1 LSDAG
6 KPIKIKTLKKK
17 TNNRE
22 AIMEPVLFEKDGPV
36 AWLTLNRPE
45 SRNALSV
52 DVMND
57 MLDKLS
63 HIGRNPDIR
72 VVVIRG
78 KGPAFC
84 AGHNLKDMVGPDLDI
99 RHFYEMFSVC
109 ARMMQT
115 LHELPQPVIA
125 QVHGIATAAGCQ
137 LVAACDLAVTEAGA
151 QFATPGVKIGLFCTT
166 PAVPLVR
173 VIGRR
178 RAMEMLLTGRFISAE
193 QAEQFGLVNQVVP
206 LEALSQRTR
215 ELAMEMAQYSRQTL
229 SFGKKTF
236 YRQVDL
242 NEKSAYEYAT
252 YAIAMNC
259 LDEDAQEG
267 IRAFLEKRAPVWKN

>member
-1 LSDAG
+1 
-6 KPIKIKTLKKK
+6 
-17 TNNRE
+17 
-22 AIMEPVLFEKDGPV
+22 MEPVLIEKDGPV

-63 HIGRNPDIR
+63 QIARDQEIR

-78 KGPAFC
+78 NGPAFC

-99 RHFYEMFSVC
+99 RHFYTMFSIC
-109 ARMMQT
+109 ARMMQS
-115 LHELPQPVIA
+115 LHKLPQPVIA

-137 LVAACDLAVTEAGA
+137 LVAACDLAVAEVGA

-173 VIGRR
+173 VVGRR
-178 RAMEMLLTGRFISAE
+178 RALEMLLTGRFFSAA
-193 QAEQFGLVNQVVP
+193 QAEKFGLVNEVVP
-206 LEALSQRTR
+206 LEDLSRRTR
-215 ELAMEMAQYSRQTL
+215 ELAADIAQYSRQTL
-229 SFGKKTF
+229 AFGKQTF

-242 NEKSAYEYAT
+242 SETSAYDYAT
-252 YAIAMNC
+252 HAIATNC
-259 LDEDAQEG
+259 LDDDAQEG
-267 IRAFLEKRAPVWKN
+267 MGAFLEKRAPVWKN

>member
-1 LSDAG
+1 
-6 KPIKIKTLKKK
+6 
-17 TNNRE
+17 
-22 AIMEPVLFEKDGPV
+22 MEPVLLDRDGPIG
-36 AWLTLNRPE
+36 WLTLNRPDK
-45 SRNALSV
+45 RNVLSL

-57 MLDKLS
+57 MLDKLK
-63 HIGRNPDIR
+63 HIAQDKDFR

-78 KGPAFC
+78 NGPAFC

-99 RHFYEMFSVC
+99 RHFYTIFSVC
-109 ARMMQT
+109 ARMMQF

-137 LVAACDLAVTEAGA
+137 LVAACDLAVAETSA

-178 RAMEMLLTGRFISAE
+178 RAMEMLLTGRFFSAE
-193 QAEQFGLVNQVVP
+193 QAEKFGLVNQVVP
-206 LEALSQRTR
+206 PEELSRRTR
-215 ELAMEMAQYSRQTL
+215 DLAMEMAQYSRQTL
-229 SFGKKTF
+229 AFGKQTF

-242 NEKSAYEYAT
+242 NESSAYDYAT
-252 YAIAMNC
+252 HAISMNC
-259 LDEDAQEG
+259 LDDDAQEG

>member
-1 LSDAG
+1 
-6 KPIKIKTLKKK
+6 
-17 TNNRE
+17 
-22 AIMEPVLFEKDGPV
+22 MEPVLIEKDGPV

-63 HIGRNPDIR
+63 QIARDQEIR

-78 KGPAFC
+78 NGPAFC
-84 AGHNLKDMVGPDLDI
+84 AGHNLKDMVGPNLDI
-99 RHFYEMFSVC
+99 RHFYTMFSIC
-109 ARMMQT
+109 ARMMQS
-115 LHELPQPVIA
+115 LHKLPQPVIA

-137 LVAACDLAVTEAGA
+137 LVAACDLAVAEVGA

-173 VIGRR
+173 VVGRR
-178 RAMEMLLTGRFISAE
+178 RALEMLLTGRFFSAA
-193 QAEQFGLVNQVVP
+193 QAEKFGLVNEVVP
-206 LEALSQRTR
+206 LEDLSRRTR
-215 ELAMEMAQYSRQTL
+215 ELSAEIAQYSRQTL
-229 SFGKKTF
+229 AFGKQTF

-242 NEKSAYEYAT
+242 SETSAYDYAT
-252 YAIAMNC
+252 HAIATNC
-259 LDEDAQEG
+259 LDDDAQEG
-267 IRAFLEKRAPVWKN
+267 MGAFLEKRAPVWKN

>member
-1 LSDAG
+1 
-6 KPIKIKTLKKK
+6 
-17 TNNRE
+17 
-22 AIMEPVLFEKDGPV
+22 MEPVLLEKDGLV

-45 SRNALSV
+45 SRNALSIE
-52 DVMND
+52 VMND
-57 MLDKLS
+57 MLDKLGQ
-63 HIGRNPDIR
+63 IERNPDIR

-78 KGPAFC
+78 NGPAFC

-99 RHFYEMFSVC
+99 RHFYTMFSVC
-109 ARMMQT
+109 ARMMQS

-137 LVAACDLAVTEAGA
+137 LVAACDLAVAEAGA

-173 VIGRR
+173 VVGRR
-178 RAMEMLLTGRFISAE
+178 RAMEMLLTGRFFSAE
-193 QAEQFGLVNQVVP
+193 QAEKFGLVNEVVP
-206 LEALSQRTR
+206 LEDLSRRTR
-215 ELAMEMAQYSRQTL
+215 DLAVEMAQYSRQTL
-229 SFGKKTF
+229 AFGKQTF

-242 NEKSAYEYAT
+242 SETSAYDYAT
-252 YAIAMNC
+252 HAIAMNC

-267 IRAFLEKRAPVWKN
+267 IRAFLEKRVPIWKN

>member
-1 LSDAG
+1 
-6 KPIKIKTLKKK
+6 
-17 TNNRE
+17 
-22 AIMEPVLFEKDGPV
+22 MEPVLLEKDGPV
-36 AWLTLNRPE
+36 GWLTLNRPDQ
-45 SRNALSV
+45 RNALSL
-52 DVMND
+52 DVMTD
-57 MLDKLS
+57 MLDKLNQ
-63 HIGRNPDIR
+63 IAQNQDIR
-72 VVVIRG
+72 VVVIKG

-84 AGHNLKDMVGPDLDI
+84 AGHDLKDMVGQDLDI
-99 RHFYEMFSVC
+99 RHFYTIFSVC

-137 LVAACDLAVTEAGA
+137 FVAACDLAVAETGA

-178 RAMEMLLTGRFISAE
+178 RALEMLLTGRFFSAE
-193 QAEQFGLVNQVVP
+193 QAEKFGLVNQVVP
-206 LEALSQRTR
+206 PEALSQHTR
-215 ELAMEMAQYSRQTL
+215 DLAVEMAQYSRQTL
-229 SFGKKTF
+229 AFGKQTF

-242 NEKSAYEYAT
+242 KESSAYDYAT
-252 YAIAMNC
+252 HAIAMNC

>member
-1 LSDAG
+1 
-6 KPIKIKTLKKK
+6 
-17 TNNRE
+17 
-22 AIMEPVLFEKDGPV
+22 MEPVLLEKDGHV

-57 MLDKLS
+57 MLDKLGQ
-63 HIGRNPDIR
+63 IERNPDIR

-99 RHFYEMFSVC
+99 RHFYTMFSIC
-109 ARMMQT
+109 ARMMQS

-137 LVAACDLAVTEAGA
+137 LVAACDLAVAEAGA

-173 VIGRR
+173 VVGRR
-178 RAMEMLLTGRFISAE
+178 RAMEMLLTGRFFSAE
-193 QAEQFGLVNQVVP
+193 QAEKFGLVNEVVP
-206 LEALSQRTR
+206 LEDLSRRTR
-215 ELAMEMAQYSRQTL
+215 DLAVEMAQYSRQTL
-229 SFGKKTF
+229 AFGKQTF

-242 NEKSAYEYAT
+242 SETSAYDYAT
-252 YAIAMNC
+252 HAIAMNC

-267 IRAFLEKRAPVWKN
+267 IRAFLEKRVPVWKN

>member
-1 LSDAG
+1 
-6 KPIKIKTLKKK
+6 
-17 TNNRE
+17 
-22 AIMEPVLFEKDGPV
+22 MEPVLLEKEGPV

-63 HIGRNPDIR
+63 QIARDQEIR

-78 KGPAFC
+78 NGPAFC

-99 RHFYEMFSVC
+99 RHFYTMFSIC
-109 ARMMQT
+109 ARMMQS
-115 LHELPQPVIA
+115 LHALPQPVIA

-137 LVAACDLAVTEAGA
+137 LVAACDLAVAEAGA

-173 VIGRR
+173 VVGRR
-178 RAMEMLLTGRFISAE
+178 RALEMLLTGRFFSAE
-193 QAEQFGLVNQVVP
+193 QAEKFGLVNEVVP
-206 LEALSQRTR
+206 LEDLSRRTR
-215 ELAMEMAQYSRQTL
+215 NLAVEMAQYSRQTL
-229 SFGKKTF
+229 AFGKQTF

-242 NEKSAYEYAT
+242 SETSAYDYAT
-252 YAIAMNC
+252 HAIAMNC
-259 LDEDAQEG
+259 LDDDAQEG

>member
-1 LSDAG
+1 MNENIISDLED
-6 KPIKIKTLKKK
+6 TY
-17 TNNRE
+17 
-22 AIMEPVLFEKDGPV
+22 MEPVLLEKDGPV
-36 AWLTLNRPE
+36 GWMTLNRPE
-45 SRNALSV
+45 SRNALSLG
-52 DVMND
+52 VMND

-63 HIGRNPDIR
+63 HIAQNPDIR

-99 RHFYEMFSVC
+99 RHFYEMFSAC

-115 LHELPQPVIA
+115 LHDLPQPVIA

-137 LVAACDLAVTEAGA
+137 LVAACDLAVAEAGA

-178 RAMEMLLTGRFISAE
+178 KAMEMLLTGRFFSAE
-193 QAEQFGLVNQVVP
+193 QAEKFGLVNQVVP

-215 ELAMEMAQYSRQTL
+215 DLAMEIAQCSRRTL

-242 NEKSAYEYAT
+242 SEKSAYDYAT
-252 YAIAMNC
+252 YAIAMDC

>member
-1 LSDAG
+1 
-6 KPIKIKTLKKK
+6 
-17 TNNRE
+17 
-22 AIMEPVLFEKDGPV
+22 MEPVLFEKDGPV
-36 AWLTLNRPE
+36 GWLTLNRPE
-45 SRNALSV
+45 SRNALSLG
-52 DVMND
+52 VMNN
-57 MLDKLS
+57 MLDKLN
-63 HIGRNPDIR
+63 HISQNQDIR

-84 AGHNLKDMVGPDLDI
+84 AGHNVKDMVGPDLDI
-99 RHFYEMFSVC
+99 RHFYTMFSVC
-109 ARMMQT
+109 ARMMQS

-137 LVAACDLAVTEAGA
+137 LVAACDLAVAEAGA

-178 RAMEMLLTGRFISAE
+178 RAMEMLLTGRFFSAE
-193 QAEQFGLVNQVVP
+193 QAEKFGLVNQVVP
-206 LEALSQRTR
+206 LEELSRRTR
-215 ELAMEMAQYSRQTL
+215 DLAMEMAQYSRQTL
-229 SFGKKTF
+229 AFGKQTF

-242 NEKSAYEYAT
+242 SETKAYDYAT

>member
-1 LSDAG
+1 
-6 KPIKIKTLKKK
+6 
-17 TNNRE
+17 
-22 AIMEPVLFEKDGPV
+22 MEPVLLEKDGPV
-36 AWLTLNRPE
+36 GWLTLNRPE
-45 SRNALSV
+45 SRNALSL
-52 DVMND
+52 DMMND
-57 MLDKLS
+57 LLDKLGL
-63 HIGRNPDIR
+63 IAQNQDIR

-99 RHFYEMFSVC
+99 RHFYTMFSVC
-109 ARMMQT
+109 ARMMQS

-137 LVAACDLAVTEAGA
+137 LVAACDLAVAEAGA

-178 RAMEMLLTGRFISAE
+178 RAMEMLLTGRLFSAE
-193 QAEQFGLVNQVVP
+193 QAENFGLVNQVVP
-206 LEALSQRTR
+206 LEELSRRTKD
-215 ELAMEMAQYSRQTL
+215 LAVEMAHYSRQAL
-229 SFGKKTF
+229 AFGKQAF

-242 NEKSAYEYAT
+242 SETKAYDYAT

-267 IRAFLEKRAPVWKN
+267 IRAFIEKRAPVWKN

>member
-1 LSDAG
+1 
-6 KPIKIKTLKKK
+6 
-17 TNNRE
+17 
-22 AIMEPVLFEKDGPV
+22 MEPVLLEKDGLV

-45 SRNALSV
+45 SRNALSIE
-52 DVMND
+52 VMND
-57 MLDKLS
+57 MLDKLGQ
-63 HIGRNPDIR
+63 IERNPDIR

-78 KGPAFC
+78 NGPAFC

-99 RHFYEMFSVC
+99 RHFYTMFSVC
-109 ARMMQT
+109 ARMMQS

-137 LVAACDLAVTEAGA
+137 LVAACDLAVAEAGA

-173 VIGRR
+173 VVGRR
-178 RAMEMLLTGRFISAE
+178 RAMEMLLTGRFFSAE
-193 QAEQFGLVNQVVP
+193 QAEKFGLVNEVVP
-206 LEALSQRTR
+206 LEDLSRRTR
-215 ELAMEMAQYSRQTL
+215 DLAVEMAQYSRQTL
-229 SFGKKTF
+229 AFGKQTF

-242 NEKSAYEYAT
+242 SETSAYDYAT
-252 YAIAMNC
+252 HAIAMNC

-267 IRAFLEKRAPVWKN
+267 IRAFLEKRVPVWKN

>member
-1 LSDAG
+1 
-6 KPIKIKTLKKK
+6 
-17 TNNRE
+17 
-22 AIMEPVLFEKDGPV
+22 MEPVLLEKDGPV
-36 AWLTLNRPE
+36 GWLTLNRPE
-45 SRNALSV
+45 SRNALSH

-63 HIGRNPDIR
+63 RIAQDQDIR

-99 RHFYEMFSVC
+99 RHFYTMFSVC
-109 ARMMQT
+109 ARMMQS

-137 LVAACDLAVTEAGA
+137 LVAACDLAVAETGA

-178 RAMEMLLTGRFISAE
+178 RAMEMLLTGRFFSAE
-193 QAEQFGLVNQVVP
+193 QAENFGLVNQVVP
-206 LEALSQRTR
+206 LEELSRRTR
-215 ELAMEMAQYSRQTL
+215 DLAVEMAQYSRRTL
-229 SFGKKTF
+229 SFGKQTF

-242 NEKSAYEYAT
+242 SETSAYDYAT
-252 YAIAMNC
+252 HAISMNC
-259 LDEDAQEG
+259 LDENAQEG
-267 IRAFLEKRAPVWKN
+267 IRAFVEKRAPVWKN